1 MKNTKQMINNGV
13 KYKMSEQM
21 ARELLRERKG
31 ADAKMNPNEYLCK
44 FVNEQFSIK
53 GVCVEVS
60 RI

>member
-21 ARELLRERKG
+21 ARELLRDRKG
-31 ADAKMNPNEYLCK
+31 TDAKMNPNEYLCK